1 MNILVSAYACE
12 PNRGSESEVG
22 WKWVESISKKNMVWV
37 LTRSNNRDKIEK
49 NLPEISSKENIRF
62 IYVDLPDKLKKW
74 KKGKQGVY
82 IYYILWQVKAF
93 LEARKISKVQK
104 FDYIHHITFVSFR
117 FPSFLIFLPG
127 KFIWGPIAAG
137 GRVPKTLLK
146 ELPLKLKIK
155 EYLRVIH
162 ENLVKYDPIINY
174 MLKKS
179 YKIVAVNQDTVDFI
193 PNKYSK
199 KIIKYPAIGIDIVK
213 DNKVNYNLEINKDK
227 IINVISVGT
236 LTYLKGHQYLIEA
249 MRKIDDDNIILTII
263 GEGEDRVH
271 LEDLVNKYKLQKK
284 VIFKGGMQ
292 REDVLK
298 EIEKT
303 DIFALLSL
311 RDSGGMAI
319 LEAMSMAKPIICLD
333 IGGPHEIVEVGC
345 GIKINPKNKEYIIA
359 EIVENLKNII
369 DNRYL
374 LKEFKIN
381 SKTQCKKNFDWNKKS
396 LFINNLYK

>member
-22 WKWVESISKKNMVWV
+22 WKWVESISKKNKVWV
-37 LTRSNNRDKIEK
+37 LTRSNNKDKIEK
-49 NLPEISSKENIRF
+49 DLHKIDSKENIRF
-62 IYVDLPDKLKKW
+62 VYIDLPDKLKKW

-82 IYYILWQVKAF
+82 VYYILWQIKAF
-93 LEARKISKVQK
+93 LEAKKISKVQT

-137 GRVPKTLLK
+137 GRVPKALLK

-155 EYLRVIH
+155 EYIRVIH
-162 ENLVKYDPIINY
+162 ENLTKYDPIINY

-193 PNKYSK
+193 PTKYK
-199 KIIKYPAIGIDIVK
+199 EKIIKYPAIGIDMSMENNFNYELDTYKNKIV
-213 DNKVNYNLEINKDK
+213 
-227 IINVISVGT
+227 NVVAVGT

-249 MRKIDDDNIILTII
+249 MSKLDNDNIILTIV
-263 GEGEDRVH
+263 GEGESR
-271 LEDLVNKYKLQKK
+271 LELENLVNKYNLQKN
-284 VIFKGGMQ
+284 VIFKGGMK
-292 REDVLK
+292 REDTLK
-298 EIEKT
+298 EIEKS

-319 LEAMSMAKPIICLD
+319 LEAMSMGKPIICLD
-333 IGGPHEIVEVGC
+333 LGGPHEIVEDRC
-345 GIKINPKNKEYIIA
+345 GFKISPLNKEYIIS
-359 EIVENLKNII
+359 EIVSSINRLVNDNNLRTEFNINTYDLAKNKF
-369 DNRYL
+369 NW
-374 LKEFKIN
+374 KE
-381 SKTQCKKNFDWNKKS
+381 KS
-396 LFINNLYK
+396 IFINDIYE